1 MKRGEPLKKY
11 VVVTGGVLSG
21 IGKGIFSASLARLLK
36 ECNVKVN
43 VLKIDPYLNVDAGT
57 MNPNQH
63 GEVFVTEDGYE
74 ADLDL
79 GHYERF
85 LGENMSRK
93 NNITA
98 GQVYSTVVQRE
109 REGGYLG
116 STVQIVP
123 HVTAEIKKRI
133 ESLEG
138 EVNVIE
144 IGGTVGDIESEV
156 FLESVR
162 ELALEKSSDD
172 FLFIHVTYVPYL
184 KASNEFK
191 TKPTQQSVQLLR
203 RSGINPDMIVIRSE
217 NSVNGD
223 SLKKVALFG
232 GVPIDMVINLPDVQ
246 NVYSVVE
253 ILKNYEV
260 HRKVA
265 RRLKITLDDTNFK
278 WDYPKIFKTYK
289 IALVAK
295 YLGTDDAYKSI
306 IESVFL
312 SGCIKPS
319 IVDAQILEEMS
330 WEQLCETLYEYDALI
345 IPGGFG
351 KRGIEGKIR
360 AIRFAREHKKPILGI
375 CLGMQLMVI
384 EFARNVLGYKDANS
398 TEFDPNTTHPVITMM
413 EEQKRILQLG
423 GTMRL
428 GSQPMKI
435 FKDTRLWQIY
445 GGVEQVSERH
455 RHRYEINYD
464 EYPELFKLPNE
475 DGNKLVISAK
485 SNFIEA
491 IELEDHPYFI
501 GIQYHPELKTKV
513 GNPHPLFKALINSIK
528 ST

>member
-1 MKRGEPLKKY
+1 MKKY
-11 VVVTGGVLSG
+11 IVVTGGVLSG
-21 IGKGIFSASLARLLK
+21 VGKGIFSASLARLLK
-36 ECNVKVN
+36 ECGIKVS

-85 LGENMSRK
+85 LGENMSKK

-98 GQVYSTVVQRE
+98 GQVYSSVVQRE

-123 HVTAEIKKRI
+123 HVTAEIKRRI

-138 EVNVIE
+138 DVNVVE

-162 ELALEKSSDD
+162 ELALEKSADD

-203 RSGINPDMIVIRSE
+203 RSGINPDMIVVRSE
-217 NSVNGD
+217 SPINGD
-223 SLKKVALFG
+223 SVKKVALFG
-232 GVPIDMVINLPDVQ
+232 GVPLEMVINLPDVP

-253 ILKNYEV
+253 MLKNYEV
-260 HRKVA
+260 HKKIA
-265 RRLKITLDDTNFK
+265 QRLKIVLDESHFR
-278 WDYPKIFKTYK
+278 WDYPKTFKPYK

-306 IESVFL
+306 NESVFL
-312 SGCIKPS
+312 SGCTKPS
-319 IVDAQILEEMS
+319 IVDSQALEEMS
-330 WEQLCETLYEYDALI
+330 WQQVCELLSEYDGFI

-360 AIRFAREHKKPILGI
+360 AIRYAREHKKPILGI
-375 CLGMQLMVI
+375 CLGLQLMVI
-384 EFARNVLGYKDANS
+384 EFARNVAGYESANS
-398 TEFDPNTTHPVITMM
+398 TEFDPTTPHPVITLM
-413 EEQKRILQLG
+413 EEQKKVLQLG

-428 GSQPMKI
+428 GAQPMRILRNTK
-435 FKDTRLWQIY
+435 LWQIY
-445 GGVEQVSERH
+445 GEIEDVSERH
-455 RHRYEINYD
+455 RHRYEINHE
-464 EYPELFKLPNE
+464 EYADLFKLPGE
-475 DGNKLVISAK
+475 DGYRLVISAR
-485 SNFIEA
+485 SNFVEA
-491 IELEDHPYFI
+491 VELEDHPFFI

-513 GNPHPLFKALINSIK
+513 GNPHPLFTALVDSI
-528 ST
+528 SNNR

>member
-1 MKRGEPLKKY
+1 MKKY

-21 IGKGIFSASLARLLK
+21 VGKGIFSASLARLLK

-265 RRLKITLDDTNFK
+265 RRLKITLDDTSFK
-278 WDYPKIFKTYK
+278 WDYPKTFKTYK

-312 SGCIKPS
+312 SGCVKPS

-330 WEQLCETLYEYDALI
+330 WEQVCETLYEYDALI

-455 RHRYEINYD
+455 RHRYEVNYD

-491 IELEDHPYFI
+491 VELEDHPYFI
-501 GIQYHPELKTKV
+501 GIQ
-513 GNPHPLFKALINSIK
+513 
-528 ST
+528 